1 MNQGDLFLLARILD
15 KLVNLRDVAS
25 LRQTCR
31 LLRDGVD
38 ESMRVEGLCVGK
50 VRIPLARMLIGSPW
64 RLLALREEW
73 VNNPWFMWVAQGDP
87 TWPRPDRHE
96 TLRSLSKKRKA
107 FPALHAAALSG
118 RLEMATMLMHAG
130 FDKDFPSPKFGHMT
144 PFMIACAH
152 GQTAIVRLLLKE
164 GIDSR
169 KWDRYGNTPLF
180 FACDGGHLEI
190 MQLLLKEGADKDKA
204 RDDGVTPL
212 WKASHYGHLEV
223 VRLLIEAGADK
234 DKARNTDGVTPL
246 FMASQEGHLEI
257 VQLLVEAGADKD
269 KANNGGAT
277 PLFMAS
283 QKGHLEVVRLLVE
296 AGADLEKAL
305 IEGLTPLHFAC
316 YHGHLEITRLL
327 VEAGADIENVAHGP
341 KITPIDIA
349 VSARQTKIV
358 AYLQQAL
365 AKYDQVSARALEFV
379 RLVMENTS
387 NTT

>member
-190 MQLLLKEGADKDKA
+190 VQLLLKEGADKDKA

-296 AGADLEKAL
+296 AGADKAKANNHG
-305 IEGLTPLHFAC
+305 ETPMQIARQRH
-316 YHGHLEITRLL
+316 HDDI
-327 VEAGADIENVAHGP
+327 VEMLQRAGATG
-341 KITPIDIA
+341 
-349 VSARQTKIV
+349 
-358 AYLQQAL
+358 
-365 AKYDQVSARALEFV
+365 
-379 RLVMENTS
+379 
-387 NTT
+387 